1 MEILQQQVQAQ
12 SKEAD
17 VLVIPCGSMED
28 ARKGVEAQ
36 ALRIYNSTW
45 WPVGNGAMEKTTET
59 TILSG
64 IVEGHYSIGIYAL
77 ELFSPRGPKPL
88 KAVFASMATTREGRS
103 LEGPNAK
110 RLRAEI

>member
-36 ALRIYNSTW
+36 APRIYNSTW
-45 WPVGNGAMEKTTET
+45 WPVGNGAMEKDNRN
-59 TILSG
+59 
-64 IVEGHYSIGIYAL
+64 HNSIGDCRRAL
-77 ELFSPRGPKPL
+77 II
-88 KAVFASMATTREGRS
+88 V
-103 LEGPNAK
+103 
-110 RLRAEI
+110 